1 METKSPKKIEKKHL
15 GDMGVSESDFHLAR
29 SRDLGQRNASHLERM
44 ALIGNKDD
52 THPRLLGATYAPTL
66 QELKKEETKL
76 MKKREELDR
85 KAINN
90 DPRIIALAN
99 LAQLDEWDFGA
110 GPYYL
115 QIKRWDRE
123 RDILY
128 ERGKLL
134 DHISLPAF
142 LQSHVPLSCHGNSI
156 ITNEDIKLAKKMK
169 ILKDKINLKQRQQ
182 REDTVTLP
190 FNEGIT
196 SFLDQGDLKNLN
208 ETSQIMKKKTKK
220 RLNTLKHSSK
230 KKDFK
235 KLMDRLTGGRKTQKK
250 RRNNKSHRIKKNV
263 KKHKTHRKRKTRRRN

>member
-90 DPRIIALAN
+90 DPKVIAIDNDNNTGL
-99 LAQLDEWDFGA
+99 LDGF
-110 GPYYL
+110 YL
-115 QIKRWDRE
+115 QRKRWDRE

-128 ERGKLL
+128 ERGKLFDIL
-134 DHISLPAF
+134 NTTQNYQEWPPLPPF
-142 LQSHVPLSCHGNSI
+142 SI
-156 ITNEDIKLAKKMK
+156 YILTNEDIKLAKKMK
-169 ILKDKINLKQRQQ
+169 ILKDKINLKQRRQ

-196 SFLDQGDLKNLN
+196 SFLEQGELKNLN
-208 ETSQIMKKKTKK
+208 ETSKKYEKNDKKTI
-220 RLNTLKHSSK
+220 KHV
-230 KKDFK
+230 
-235 KLMDRLTGGRKTQKK
+235 KTF
-250 RRNNKSHRIKKNV
+250 
-263 KKHKTHRKRKTRRRN
+263 

>member
-1 METKSPKKIEKKHL
+1 METKSPKNIEKKHL
-15 GDMGVSESDFHLAR
+15 GNVGVSESDFHLAR

-52 THPRLLGATYAPTL
+52 THPSLLGATYAPTL

-76 MKKREELDR
+76 MKKREELGR
-85 KAINN
+85 KISNEREKLFVRCLHN
-90 DPRIIALAN
+90 SFRRYPCDPS
-99 LAQLDEWDFGA
+99 
-110 GPYYL
+110 PV
-115 QIKRWDRE
+115 
-123 RDILY
+123 
-128 ERGKLL
+128 
-134 DHISLPAF
+134 S
-142 LQSHVPLSCHGNSI
+142 SPL
-156 ITNEDIKLAKKMK
+156 TNEDIKLAKKMK
-169 ILKDKINLKQRQQ
+169 ILKDKINLKQRRQ

-190 FNEGIT
+190 LNEGIT
-196 SFLDQGDLKNLN
+196 SFLEQGELKNLN
-208 ETSQIMKKKTKK
+208 ETSKNMKKMTKK

>member
-1 METKSPKKIEKKHL
+1 METKSPKNIEKKHL
-15 GDMGVSESDFHLAR
+15 GDVGVSESDFHLAR

-52 THPRLLGATYAPTL
+52 THPKLLGATYAPTL

-90 DPRIIALAN
+90 DPKIIAIDN
-99 LAQLDEWDFGA
+99 DNTGA
-110 GPYYL
+110 GGYYL
-115 QIKRWDRE
+115 HIKRRDRE
-123 RDILY
+123 RAILY

-142 LQSHVPLSCHGNSI
+142 LQSHVPLSWHGNSI
-156 ITNEDIKLAKKMK
+156 ITNEDYKLAKKMK
-169 ILKDKINLKQRQQ
+169 ILKDKINLKQRRQ

-196 SFLDQGDLKNLN
+196 SFLEQGELKNLN
-208 ETSQIMKKKTKK
+208 ETSKIMKKKTKK

-250 RRNNKSHRIKKNV
+250 RRNNKSHRRKKHV

>member
-90 DPRIIALAN
+90 DPKIIAIDN
-99 LAQLDEWDFGA
+99 DNTGA
-110 GPYYL
+110 GGYYL
-115 QIKRWDRE
+115 QRKRWDRE

-128 ERGKLL
+128 ERGKLFDML
-134 DHISLPAF
+134 NTTKLLKMATTAPIDIYIS
-142 LQSHVPLSCHGNSI
+142 PL
-156 ITNEDIKLAKKMK
+156 TNEEIKLAKKMK
-169 ILKDKINLKQRQQ
+169 ILKDKINLKQRRQ

-196 SFLDQGDLKNLN
+196 SFLEQGELKNLN
-208 ETSQIMKKKTKK
+208 ETSKNMKKMTKK

-235 KLMDRLTGGRKTQKK
+235 KLMDRLTGGRNTQKK
-250 RRNNKSHRIKKNV
+250 RKNNKSHRRKKNV